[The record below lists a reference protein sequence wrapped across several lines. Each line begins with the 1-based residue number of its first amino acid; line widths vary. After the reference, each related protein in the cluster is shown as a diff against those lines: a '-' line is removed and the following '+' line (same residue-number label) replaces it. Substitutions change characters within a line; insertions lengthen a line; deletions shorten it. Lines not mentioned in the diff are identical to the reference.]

1 MVKEDEILVGN
12 EEILGGLKA
21 ATSRG
26 ETLKEAM
33 MTFYQAGY
41 DKAEIEEA
49 ARAYLSQT
57 QGQPNFNPAQRIQMP
72 SAQVKPEEKKKE
84 EKKGLFGKKSPIL
97 PAKMTPGLKPLTP
110 PKTGAAVTAKQDKK
124 PLQKVSNYEPPKRKA
139 PTSGKGLTIL
149 LGIILFLLLGALAAV
164 ILFKAELVNFFNS
177 LFG

>member
-1 MVKEDEILVGN
+1 MVKEEEILVGN

-57 QGQPNFNPAQRIQMP
+57 QGQSNVNPAQRIQTP
-72 SAQVKPEEKKKE
+72 SSNTKPVEKKKE
-84 EKKGLFGKKSPIL
+84 EKKGLFKKKKPLL
-97 PAKMTPGLKPLTP
+97 PAKMNPTPSKPQAKAAFSP
-110 PKTGAAVTAKQDKK
+110 PKVQEKK
-124 PLQKVSNYEPPKRKA
+124 SMQRVSNYEPPKKKVKSA
-139 PTSGKGLTIL
+139 GKGLTIL